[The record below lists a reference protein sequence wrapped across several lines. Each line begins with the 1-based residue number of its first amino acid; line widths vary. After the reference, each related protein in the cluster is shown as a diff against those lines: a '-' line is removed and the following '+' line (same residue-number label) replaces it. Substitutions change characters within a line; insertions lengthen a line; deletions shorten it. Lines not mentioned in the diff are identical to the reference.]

1 MNFIRALILL
11 LLLLVS
17 TWIIYC
23 FITLPDLSGLGN
35 KTRDPSISVLDDNR
49 EIIGSSGDVY
59 AGSSNFSEISE
70 NLIRT
75 VVFVED
81 KRFYSH
87 FGLDIRGLI
96 RAIFYNLKEARYA
109 QGASTITQQLS
120 KLIFLDSKK
129 TLSRKMRELI
139 IAFYLEYKFTKEDIL
154 SMYLNRAY
162 FGSGLYG
169 VKAASRRYFASSPE
183 KLNLAESAILAGSL
197 KAPSRLS
204 FLINKDLNIKRA
216 KLIINLLYKENIIS
230 ESENILANKNL
241 NSLLLVRKDSEQV
254 KARYFIDWIYTQT
267 PDEILRSKK
276 DLLIKSTL
284 NSRIQKIVN
293 EVVELKLE
301 SENKN
306 IQVAVIVMN
315 YEGAVKAMKGGKDWH
330 FSKFNRATQSK
341 RQVGSI
347 FKTYVYLAALNKG
360 TSINQIM
367 LDTPIVGKEWSPKNF
382 GNKYEGRISI
392 KRAFAKSSN
401 VVAVKLSDMVG
412 RDLIIEEVRKLGV
425 TSKIPNELSMPL
437 GVAAMSLL
445 EVVGSYVPICGEGKP
460 IIPYGIEEI
469 NLRNGD
475 SYWKRIKPER
485 KKIISY
491 KVNNNMKRLL
501 REVITKGTGKQL
513 SKLPFT
519 VLGKTGTTQN
529 NRDAWFLG
537 CSKGYVIG
545 VWNGRD
551 DDKSMKNVFGSTL
564 PLSIYKSIAKRI

>member
-1 MNFIRALILL
+1 M
-11 LLLLVS
+11 
-17 TWIIYC
+17 
-23 FITLPDLSGLGN
+23 
-35 KTRDPSISVLDDNR
+35 
-49 EIIGSSGDVY
+49 
-59 AGSSNFSEISE
+59 AG
-70 NLIRT
+70 T
-75 VVFVED
+75 
-81 KRFYSH
+81 
-87 FGLDIRGLI
+87 
-96 RAIFYNLKEARYA
+96 
-109 QGASTITQQLS
+109 
-120 KLIFLDSKK
+120 
-129 TLSRKMRELI
+129 
-139 IAFYLEYKFTKEDIL
+139 
-154 SMYLNRAY
+154 
-162 FGSGLYG
+162 
-169 VKAASRRYFASSPE
+169 
-183 KLNLAESAILAGSL
+183 L
-197 KAPSRLS
+197 KAPSKLS
-204 FLINKDLNIKRA
+204 FLVNKDLNIKRA
-216 KLIINLLYKENIIS
+216 KLIISLLFKENIIS
-230 ESENILANKNL
+230 ELEKNLANKDL
-241 NSLLLVRKDSEQV
+241 DSLLLERKNSEQV

-293 EVVELKLE
+293 EVVDLNLE
-301 SENKN
+301 SRNKN

-315 YEGAVKAMKGGKDWH
+315 YEGAVKAMKGGKDWN

-360 TSINQIM
+360 TSINQTM
-367 LDTPIVGKEWSPKNF
+367 LDTPIVGQEWSPKNF

-401 VVAVKLSDMVG
+401 VIAVKLSNIVG

-469 NLRNGD
+469 NLRNGN
-475 SYWKRIKPER
+475 SFWKREKPER

-491 KVNNNMKRLL
+491 NVNNNMKRLL
-501 REVITKGTGKQL
+501 REVIAQGTGKQL

-564 PLSIYKSIAKRI
+564 PLSIYKNIAERI

>member
-1 MNFIRALILL
+1 VKIIRVTILL
-11 LLLLVS
+11 LSLS
-17 TWIIYC
+17 TVLWIAYC
-23 FITLPDLSGLGN
+23 IITLPDLSGLGN
-35 KTRDPSISVLDDNR
+35 KTRNPSISVLDDNR
-49 EIIGSSGDVY
+49 KIIGSSGDVY
-59 AGSSNFSEISE
+59 AGSINHKDISD
-70 NLIRT
+70 NLIKT
-75 VVFVED
+75 LVFIED
-81 KRFYSH
+81 KRFYDH
-87 FGLDIRGLI
+87 FGLDLKGII
-96 RAIFYNLKEARYA
+96 RAVFYNIKEARYA

-139 IAFYLEYKFTKEDIL
+139 IAFYLEYKFTKDDIL
-154 SMYLNRAY
+154 TMYLNRAY

-169 VKAASRRYFASSPE
+169 VKAASRRYFSSSPV
-183 KLNLAESAILAGSL
+183 KLNLAESAILAGTL
-197 KAPSRLS
+197 KAPSKLS
-204 FLINKDLNIKRA
+204 FLVNKDLNIKRA
-216 KLIINLLYKENIIS
+216 KLIISLLFKENIIS
-230 ESENILANKNL
+230 ESEKNLANKDL
-241 NSLLLVRKDSEQV
+241 ESLLSERKNSELV
-254 KARYFIDWIYTQT
+254 KARYFIDWIYSQT
-267 PDEILRSKK
+267 PDEILISKK

-293 EVVELKLE
+293 EAVELKLE
-301 SENKN
+301 SRNKN

-315 YEGAVKAMKGGKDWH
+315 FEGAVKAMKGGKDWN

-347 FKTYVYLAALNKG
+347 FKTYVYLASLNKG
-360 TSINQIM
+360 ISINQTM
-367 LDTPIVGKEWSPKNF
+367 LDTPIVGQEWSPKNF

-392 KRAFAKSSN
+392 ERAFAKSSN
-401 VVAVKLSDMVG
+401 VIAVKLSDMVG
-412 RDLIIEEVRKLGV
+412 RDLIIDEVRKLGV

-475 SYWKRIKPER
+475 SYWKRLKPER

-491 KVNNNMKRLL
+491 NVNNNMKRLL
-501 REVITKGTGKQL
+501 REVIAVGTGKQL

-564 PLSIYKSIAKRI
+564 PLSIYKNIAERI

>member
-1 MNFIRALILL
+1 MRFIKVIIALLFLSAIL
-11 LLLLVS
+11 
-17 TWIIYC
+17 WIFYC
-23 FITLPDLSGLGN
+23 IVTLPDLAGLGN
-35 KTRDPSISVLDDNR
+35 KTRTPSISVLDDDR
-49 EIIGSSGDVY
+49 KIMGSSGDVY
-59 AGSSNFSEISE
+59 AGSTMYKDISK
-70 NLIRT
+70 NLINT
-75 VVFVED
+75 VVFIED
-81 KRFYSH
+81 RRFYNH
-87 FGLDIRGLI
+87 FGLDTKGII
-96 RAIFYNLKEARYA
+96 RAIFYNIKEARYA

-129 TLSRKMRELI
+129 TLSRKMKELI
-139 IAFYLEYKFTKEDIL
+139 IAFYLEYKYTKEDIL
-154 SMYLNRAY
+154 TMYLNRAY

-169 VKAASRRYFASSPE
+169 VKAASRRYFSNSP
-183 KLNLAESAILAGSL
+183 KNLSLAESAILAGTL

-204 FLINKDLNIKRA
+204 FIANKDLNIKRA
-216 KLIINLLYKENIIS
+216 KLIISLLFKENIIS
-230 ESENILANKNL
+230 ESEKNVANKEL
-241 NSLLLVRKDSEQV
+241 DRLLFKRKNFEQI
-254 KARYFIDWIYTQT
+254 KARYFIDWIYSQT
-267 PDEILRSKK
+267 PDETLRSKK

-293 EVVELKLE
+293 EVVDLKLE
-301 SENKN
+301 SRDKN

-315 YEGAVKAMKGGKDWH
+315 FDGAVKAMKGGKDWNI
-330 FSKFNRATQSK
+330 SKFNRASQSK

-347 FKTYVYLAALNKG
+347 FKTYVYLAALNNG
-360 TSINQIM
+360 TSINKVM
-367 LDTPIVGKEWSPKNF
+367 LDTPIVSQEWSPNNF

-401 VVAVKLSDMVG
+401 VVAVKISDIVG
-412 RDLIIEEVRKLGV
+412 RDLIIEQVKKLGV

-437 GVAAMSLL
+437 GVATMSLL

-469 NLRNGD
+469 SLRNGD
-475 SYWKRIKPER
+475 SYWKRVKPER

-501 REVITKGTGKQL
+501 REVVVQGTAKQL
-513 SKLPFT
+513 NKLPFT
-519 VLGKTGTTQN
+519 VIGKTGTTQN
-529 NRDAWFLG
+529 NRDAWFIG

-564 PLSIYKSIAKRI
+564 PLSIYKNIIERI

>member
-1 MNFIRALILL
+1 MKTIKVIILL
-11 LLLLVS
+11 LFLS
-17 TWIIYC
+17 TLSWVFYC
-23 FITLPDLSGLGN
+23 IITLPDLSGLGN
-35 KTRDPSISVLDDNR
+35 KTRKPSISVLDDDR
-49 EIIGSSGDVY
+49 KIMGSSGDVY
-59 AGSSNFSEISE
+59 AGSTNYKDISD
-70 NLIRT
+70 NLIKA
-75 VVFVED
+75 VVFIED
-81 KRFYSH
+81 KRFHEH
-87 FGLDIRGLI
+87 FGLDFKGIV
-96 RAIFYNLKEARYA
+96 RAIFYNIKEARYA

-139 IAFYLEYKFTKEDIL
+139 IAFYLEYKFTKEDIIT
-154 SMYLNRAY
+154 MYLNRAY

-169 VKAASRRYFASSPE
+169 VKAASRRYFSNSPE
-183 KLNLAESAILAGSL
+183 KLNLAESAILAGTL

-204 FLINKDLNIKRA
+204 FLVNKELNIKRA
-216 KLIINLLYKENIIS
+216 KLIISLLFKENIIS
-230 ESENILANKNL
+230 ETEKNVANKDL
-241 NSLLLVRKDSEQV
+241 DLLLLKRKNIEQV

-293 EVVELKLE
+293 EVVESKLD

-315 YEGAVKAMKGGKDWH
+315 YDGAIKAMKGGKDWN

-360 TSINQIM
+360 TSINQTM
-367 LDTPIVGKEWSPKNF
+367 LDTPIVSQEWSPKNF
-382 GNKYEGRISI
+382 GNKYEGRISLE
-392 KRAFAKSSN
+392 RAFAKSSN

-412 RDLIIEEVRKLGV
+412 RDLIIKEVRKLGI
-425 TSKIPNELSMPL
+425 TSKIPNELSLPL
-437 GVAAMSLL
+437 GVATMSLL
-445 EVVGSYVPICGEGKP
+445 EVVGSYVPICGKGRP

-475 SYWKRIKPER
+475 TFWKRIKPER
-485 KKIISY
+485 KKIISNNI
-491 KVNNNMKRLL
+491 NNNMKRLL
-501 REVITKGTGKQL
+501 RKVVTQGTGKQL

-529 NRDAWFLG
+529 NRDAWFVG

-551 DDKSMKNVFGSTL
+551 DDKSMKNIFGSTL
-564 PLSIYKSIAKRI
+564 PLSIYKSIAESI

>member
-1 MNFIRALILL
+1 MKAIRVIILL
-11 LLLLVS
+11 LFLSVLLWVS
-17 TWIIYC
+17 YC
-23 FITLPDLSGLGN
+23 IITLPDLSGLGN
-35 KTRDPSISVLDDNR
+35 KTRAPSISVLDDNR
-49 EIIGSSGDVY
+49 KIMGSSGDVY
-59 AGSSNFSEISE
+59 AGSINYKDISD
-70 NLIRT
+70 NLIKA
-75 VVFVED
+75 VVFIED
-81 KRFYSH
+81 KRFYDH
-87 FGLDIRGLI
+87 FGLDFKGII
-96 RAIFYNLKEARYA
+96 RAIFYNMKEARYA

-154 SMYLNRAY
+154 TMYLNRAY

-169 VKAASRRYFASSPE
+169 VKSASRRYFSSSPE
-183 KLNLAESAILAGSL
+183 KLNLAEAAILAGTL
-197 KAPSRLS
+197 KAPSKLS
-204 FLINKDLNIKRA
+204 YLVNKDLNIKRA
-216 KLIINLLYKENIIS
+216 QLIISLLFKENIIS
-230 ESENILANKNL
+230 ESEKNLANNDL
-241 NSLLLVRKDSEQV
+241 DLLLLERKNSEQAKV
-254 KARYFIDWIYTQT
+254 RYFIDWIYTQT

-293 EVVELKLE
+293 EVVESKLE
-301 SENKN
+301 RKNKN

-315 YEGAVKAMKGGKDWH
+315 HEGAVKAMKGGKDWN

-360 TSINQIM
+360 ISINQTM
-367 LDTPIVGKEWSPKNF
+367 LDTPIVGQEWSPKNF

-401 VVAVKLSDMVG
+401 VIAVKLSDLLG
-412 RDLIIEEVRKLGV
+412 RDSIIEEARKLGV

-445 EVVGSYVPICGEGKP
+445 EVVGSYVPICGDGKP

-475 SYWKRIKPER
+475 SYWKRLKPER

-491 KVNNNMKRLL
+491 NVNNNMKRLL
-501 REVITKGTGKQL
+501 REVIVGGTGKQL
-513 SKLPFT
+513 SKLRFT

-564 PLSIYKSIAKRI
+564 PLSIYKNIAERI

>member
-1 MNFIRALILL
+1 MKFIRVITLFFFLSVLL
-11 LLLLVS
+11 WVF
-17 TWIIYC
+17 YC
-23 FITLPDLSGLGN
+23 IITLPDLSGLGN
-35 KTRDPSISVLDDNR
+35 KTRSPSISVLDDNR
-49 EIIGSSGDVY
+49 KIMGSSGDVY
-59 AGSSNFSEISE
+59 AGSINYKDISD
-70 NLIRT
+70 NLIKT
-75 VVFVED
+75 VLFVED
-81 KRFYSH
+81 KRFYDH
-87 FGLDIRGLI
+87 FGLDLKGIF
-96 RAIFYNLKEARYA
+96 RAIFYNIKEARYA

-129 TLSRKMRELI
+129 TLSRKMRELM

-169 VKAASRRYFASSPE
+169 VKAASRRYFSSSPK
-183 KLNLAESAILAGSL
+183 KLNFAESAILAGSL
-197 KAPSRLS
+197 KAPSKLS
-204 FLINKDLNIKRA
+204 FLVNKDLNIKRA
-216 KLIINLLYKENIIS
+216 KLIISLLYKENIIS
-230 ESENILANKNL
+230 ESEKNLANNNL
-241 NSLLLVRKDSEQV
+241 DSLLLERKDFEKV

-301 SENKN
+301 SRDKN

-315 YEGAVKAMKGGKDWH
+315 YEGAVKAMKGGKDWNS
-330 FSKFNRATQSK
+330 SKFNRATQSK

-360 TSINQIM
+360 ISINKTM
-367 LDTPIVGKEWSPKNF
+367 LDAPIVGQEWSPKNF

-401 VVAVKLSDMVG
+401 VVAVKLSDMTG

-437 GVAAMSLL
+437 GVATMSLL

-501 REVITKGTGKQL
+501 RQVIAEGTGKQL

-564 PLSIYKSIAKRI
+564 PLSIYKNIAERI

>member
-1 MNFIRALILL
+1 M
-11 LLLLVS
+11 
-17 TWIIYC
+17 
-23 FITLPDLSGLGN
+23 
-35 KTRDPSISVLDDNR
+35 
-49 EIIGSSGDVY
+49 GSSGDVY
-59 AGSSNFSEISE
+59 AGSINYKDISD
-70 NLIRT
+70 NLIKA
-75 VVFVED
+75 VVFIED
-81 KRFYSH
+81 KRFYDH
-87 FGLDIRGLI
+87 FGLDLKGII
-96 RAIFYNLKEARYA
+96 RAIFYNIKEARYA

-154 SMYLNRAY
+154 TMYLNRAY

-169 VKAASRRYFASSPE
+169 VKAASRRYFSNSPE
-183 KLNLAESAILAGSL
+183 KLNLAESAILAGTL
-197 KAPSRLS
+197 KAPSKLS
-204 FLINKDLNIKRA
+204 FLVNKDLNIKRA
-216 KLIINLLYKENIIS
+216 KLIISLLFKENIIS
-230 ESENILANKNL
+230 ESEKNLANKDL
-241 NSLLLVRKDSEQV
+241 DSLLLERKNSEQV

-301 SENKN
+301 SRNKN

-315 YEGAVKAMKGGKDWH
+315 YEGAVKAMKGGKDWN

-360 TSINQIM
+360 TSINQTM
-367 LDTPIVGKEWSPKNF
+367 LDTPIVGQEWSPKNF

-475 SYWKRIKPER
+475 SYWKRLKPER

-491 KVNNNMKRLL
+491 NVNNNMKRLL
-501 REVITKGTGKQL
+501 REVIAEGTGKQL

-564 PLSIYKSIAKRI
+564 PLSIYKNIAERI

>member
-1 MNFIRALILL
+1 MKIIRVLILVL
-11 LLLLVS
+11 FISGFLWVV
-17 TWIIYC
+17 YC
-23 FITLPDLSGLGN
+23 FFTLPDLSGLGN
-35 KTRDPSISVLDDNR
+35 KTRSPSISVLDDDR
-49 EIIGSSGDVY
+49 KIMGSSGDVY
-59 AGSSNFSEISE
+59 AGSTNYADISE
-70 NLIRT
+70 NLINT
-75 VVFVED
+75 VVLIED
-81 KRFYSH
+81 KRFYDH
-87 FGLDIRGLI
+87 FGLDIRGII
-96 RAIFYNLKEARYA
+96 RAIFYNIKEARYA

-129 TLSRKMRELI
+129 SLSRKMRELI

-154 SMYLNRAY
+154 TMYLNRAY

-169 VKAASRRYFASSPE
+169 VKAASRRYFSNSPE
-183 KLNLAESAILAGSL
+183 KLNLAESAILAGTL
-197 KAPSRLS
+197 KAPSKLS
-204 FLINKDLNIKRA
+204 FFVNKDLNIKRA
-216 KLIINLLYKENIIS
+216 KLIINLLFKENIIS
-230 ESENILANKNL
+230 EREKNLANKDL
-241 NSLLLVRKDSEQV
+241 DSLLLERKNSEQV

-276 DLLIKSTL
+276 DLLITSTI

-293 EVVELKLE
+293 DVVELKLE
-301 SENKN
+301 SRNKN
-306 IQVAVIVMN
+306 IQVAVVVMN
-315 YEGAVKAMKGGKDWH
+315 YEGAVKAMKGGKDWN

-367 LDTPIVGKEWSPKNF
+367 LDTPIVGQEWSPKNF

-412 RDLIIEEVRKLGV
+412 RDLIIEEVKKLGV
-425 TSKIPNELSMPL
+425 TSNIPNELSMPL

-475 SYWKRIKPER
+475 RFWKREKPER

-491 KVNNNMKRLL
+491 KINNNMKILL
-501 REVITKGTGKQL
+501 REVIAEGTGKQL
-513 SKLPFT
+513 SKLPFV

-564 PLSIYKSIAKRI
+564 PLSIYKSIAERI

>member
-1 MNFIRALILL
+1 MKIVRVIILL
-11 LLLLVS
+11 LFLSALLWVF
-17 TWIIYC
+17 YC
-23 FITLPDLSGLGN
+23 IITLPDLSGLGN
-35 KTRDPSISVLDDNR
+35 KTRNPSISVLDDDR
-49 EIIGSSGDVY
+49 KLMGSSGDVY
-59 AGSSNFSEISE
+59 AGSANYQDISD
-70 NLIRT
+70 NLIKA
-75 VVFVED
+75 VVFIED
-81 KRFYSH
+81 KRFYDH
-87 FGLDIRGLI
+87 FGLDLKGIV
-96 RAIFYNLKEARYA
+96 RAIFYNIKKARYA

-154 SMYLNRAY
+154 TMYLNRAY

-169 VKAASRRYFASSPE
+169 VKAASRRYFSNSPE
-183 KLNLAESAILAGSL
+183 KLNLAESAILAGTL
-197 KAPSRLS
+197 KAPTKLS
-204 FLINKDLNIKRA
+204 FIVNKDLNIKRA
-216 KLIINLLYKENIIS
+216 KLIISLLYKENIIS
-230 ESENILANKNL
+230 ESEKNLANKDL
-241 NSLLLVRKDSEQV
+241 DLLLLERKDSEQV

-293 EVVELKLE
+293 EVVELKLK
-301 SENKN
+301 SRNKN

-315 YEGAVKAMKGGKDWH
+315 YEGAVKAMKGGKDWS

-360 TSINQIM
+360 ISINQTM
-367 LDTPIVGKEWSPKNF
+367 LDTPIVGQEWSPKNF

-401 VVAVKLSDMVG
+401 VVAVKLSDIMG

-425 TSKIPNELSMPL
+425 TSRIPNELSMPL
-437 GVAAMSLL
+437 GVAAMSLI

-475 SYWKRIKPER
+475 SYWKRLKPER
-485 KKIISY
+485 KNIISSN
-491 KVNNNMKRLL
+491 VNNNMKKLL
-501 REVITKGTGKQL
+501 REVIVEGTGKQL

-564 PLSIYKSIAKRI
+564 PLSIYKNIAERI

>member
-1 MNFIRALILL
+1 MKIIRVTILL
-11 LLLLVS
+11 LSLS
-17 TWIIYC
+17 TVLWIAYC
-23 FITLPDLSGLGN
+23 IITLPDLSGLGN
-35 KTRDPSISVLDDNR
+35 KTRNPSISVLDDNR
-49 EIIGSSGDVY
+49 KIIGSSGDVY
-59 AGSSNFSEISE
+59 AGSINHKDISD
-70 NLIRT
+70 NLIKT
-75 VVFVED
+75 LVFIED
-81 KRFYSH
+81 KRFYDH
-87 FGLDIRGLI
+87 FGLDLKGII
-96 RAIFYNLKEARYA
+96 RAVFYNIKEARYA

-139 IAFYLEYKFTKEDIL
+139 IAFYLEYKFTKDDIL
-154 SMYLNRAY
+154 TMYLNRAY

-169 VKAASRRYFASSPE
+169 VKAASRRYFSSSPV
-183 KLNLAESAILAGSL
+183 KLNLAESAILAGTL
-197 KAPSRLS
+197 KAPSKLS
-204 FLINKDLNIKRA
+204 FLVNKDLNIKRA
-216 KLIINLLYKENIIS
+216 KLIISLLFKENIIS
-230 ESENILANKNL
+230 ESEKNLANKDL
-241 NSLLLVRKDSEQV
+241 ESLLSERKNSELV

-267 PDEILRSKK
+267 PDEILISKK

-293 EVVELKLE
+293 EAVELKLE
-301 SENKN
+301 SRNKN

-315 YEGAVKAMKGGKDWH
+315 FEGAVKAMKGGKDWN

-347 FKTYVYLAALNKG
+347 FKTYVYLASLNKG
-360 TSINQIM
+360 ISINQTM
-367 LDTPIVGKEWSPKNF
+367 LDTPIVGQEWSPKNF

-401 VVAVKLSDMVG
+401 VIAVKLSDMVG
-412 RDLIIEEVRKLGV
+412 RDLIIDEVRKLGV

-475 SYWKRIKPER
+475 SYWKRLKPER

-491 KVNNNMKRLL
+491 NVNNNMKRLL
-501 REVITKGTGKQL
+501 REVIAVGTGKQL

-564 PLSIYKSIAKRI
+564 PLSIYKNIAERI

>member
-1 MNFIRALILL
+1 MKIIRVIILL
-11 LLLLVS
+11 LFLSALLWVF
-17 TWIIYC
+17 YC
-23 FITLPDLSGLGN
+23 IITLPDLSGLGN
-35 KTRDPSISVLDDNR
+35 KTRSPSISVLDDNR
-49 EIIGSSGDVY
+49 KIMGSSGDVY
-59 AGSSNFSEISE
+59 AGSINYKDISD
-70 NLIRT
+70 NLIKA
-75 VVFVED
+75 VVFIED
-81 KRFYSH
+81 KRFYDH
-87 FGLDIRGLI
+87 FGLDLKGII
-96 RAIFYNLKEARYA
+96 RAIFYNIKEARYA

-154 SMYLNRAY
+154 TMYLNRAY

-169 VKAASRRYFASSPE
+169 VKAASRRYFSNSPE
-183 KLNLAESAILAGSL
+183 KLNLAESAILAGTL
-197 KAPSRLS
+197 KAPSKLS
-204 FLINKDLNIKRA
+204 FLVNKDLNIKRA
-216 KLIINLLYKENIIS
+216 KLIISLLFKENIIS
-230 ESENILANKNL
+230 ESEKNLANKDL
-241 NSLLLVRKDSEQV
+241 DLLLLERKNSEQV

-301 SENKN
+301 SRNKN

-315 YEGAVKAMKGGKDWH
+315 YEGAVKAMKGGKDWN

-360 TSINQIM
+360 TSINQTM
-367 LDTPIVGKEWSPKNF
+367 LDTPIVGQEWSPKNF

-475 SYWKRIKPER
+475 SYWKRLKPER

-501 REVITKGTGKQL
+501 REVIAEGTGKQL
-513 SKLPFT
+513 SKLPFA

-564 PLSIYKSIAKRI
+564 PLSIYKNIAERI

>member
-1 MNFIRALILL
+1 MKVIRVIILL
-11 LLLLVS
+11 LFLVALLWVS
-17 TWIIYC
+17 YC
-23 FITLPDLSGLGN
+23 IITLPDLSGLGN
-35 KTRDPSISVLDDNR
+35 KTRTPSISVLDDNGK
-49 EIIGSSGDVY
+49 IMGSSGDVY
-59 AGSSNFSEISE
+59 AGSINYKDISD
-70 NLIRT
+70 NLIKT
-75 VVFVED
+75 VVFIED
-81 KRFYSH
+81 KRFYDH
-87 FGLDIRGLI
+87 FGLDLKGII
-96 RAIFYNLKEARYA
+96 RAIFYNIKEARYA

-154 SMYLNRAY
+154 TMYLNRAY

-169 VKAASRRYFASSPE
+169 VKAASRRYFSKPPE
-183 KLNLAESAILAGSL
+183 KLNLAESAILAGTL
-197 KAPSRLS
+197 KAPSKLS
-204 FLINKDLNIKRA
+204 FLVNKDLNIKRA
-216 KLIINLLYKENIIS
+216 KLIISLLYKENIIS
-230 ESENILANKNL
+230 ETEKNL
-241 NSLLLVRKDSEQV
+241 AYKDLDSLFLKRKNLEKV

-267 PDEILRSKK
+267 PNEILRSKK

-284 NSRIQKIVN
+284 NSRTQKIVN
-293 EVVELKLE
+293 EVVEVKLD
-301 SENKN
+301 SINKN

-315 YEGAVKAMKGGKDWH
+315 YDGAVKAMKGGKDWN

-360 TSINQIM
+360 TSINQTM
-367 LDTPIVGKEWSPKNF
+367 FDTPIVSQEWSPKNF
-382 GNKYEGRISI
+382 GNKYEGKISLE
-392 KRAFAKSSN
+392 RAFAKSSN

-412 RDLIIEEVRKLGV
+412 RDFIIEEARKLGI

-445 EVVGSYVPICGEGKP
+445 EVVGSYVPICGKGKP

-475 SYWKRIKPER
+475 SYWKRVKPER
-485 KKIISY
+485 KKIIGY
-491 KVNNNMKRLL
+491 NVNNNMKRLL
-501 REVITKGTGKQL
+501 RKVVTQGTGKQL

-529 NRDAWFLG
+529 NRDAWFVG

-564 PLSIYKSIAKRI
+564 PLSIYKSIAERI